1 MKIIPFNSGDHL
13 VPLYPTFC
21 VTCVPVSL
29 IMSSCKA
36 LWNAVRGSGCSFYRL
51 PDEARVP
58 PMASFYLSLQILAH
72 QSKWCSTHFP
82 PRSSPSL
89 LLSSV
94 TLIRFPLLARA
105 PHFNSTPRKNMPTT
119 SANKLAGILSLSPSP
134 LFSFFIP
141 TVPPSSISSSPPHYH
156 VPSYSDEFQIE
167 RGTLLISSVK
177 MLCRGQCGHQCVHW
191 ERMCDS

>member
-13 VPLYPTFC
+13 VPLYTTYC

-105 PHFNSTPRKNMPTT
+105 PHFNSTPRKNMPTI
-119 SANKLAGILSLSPSP
+119 SANKLAGILSLSLLRPFFPFSSQLSLPP
-134 LFSFFIP
+134 LSR
-141 TVPPSSISSSPPHYH
+141 PP
-156 VPSYSDEFQIE
+156 
-167 RGTLLISSVK
+167 LLIIMFPPIQMSFK
-177 MLCRGQCGHQCVHW
+177 
-191 ERMCDS
+191 